1 MFEDNVRWQHT
12 GMQVR
17 WLMLTSSAVHHY
29 HGAQEKKT
37 IKNKE
42 IALCSI
48 IIAVLCED
56 KVTKKEWCKDWF
68 HKRSEKGSHAT
79 ILHEL

>member
-1 MFEDNVRWQHT
+1 
-12 GMQVR
+12 
-17 WLMLTSSAVHHY
+17 MLASSAVHHY
-29 HGAQEKKT
+29 HGAQEKK

-56 KVTKKEWCKDWF
+56 NEVTRKEWCKDWL
-68 HKRSEKGSHAT
+68 HKQSAN